1 MSNKIEI
8 VLPKMGES
16 VDEATITG
24 WLKNEGDDIKE
35 DDLIVEIAT
44 DKVDSE
50 VPSEVSGVLIQKLC
64 KINDVVKVGDP
75 IAIIETD
82 KKIESL
88 TIENN
93 QKPSSDKT
101 ETTSHRPE
109 TIVTEPIEYFK
120 KADSIIEKNDNKSSE
135 RIYSPLVKNISKKEG
150 ISLKELDSI
159 IGSGKNGR
167 LTKNDLLNYISA
179 KLKES
184 NKITET
190 IEPLN
195 TNKESDEILEMSR
208 MERLISDHMLSS
220 KEKSAHVQAFIE
232 ADISELWNWR
242 EKIKNSFFE
251 RENEK
256 ITFTPIF
263 ISLVAQALREFPMLN
278 ISVENYKIIKKKS
291 INIGMAT
298 ALKDGN
304 LIVPVI
310 RKADQLS
317 LFGLVKKVNDLA
329 SRGRNGLLLP
339 DEVQDG
345 TYTISNVGVFDTLMG
360 TPIINQPQVGI
371 LAFGSITKKPSVIET
386 EKGDFIGIRRKIIL
400 SHSFDHRVVNGAKG
414 GLFIKR
420 IKELIE
426 NWDPSTS
433 I

>member
-8 VLPKMGES
+8 VLPRMGES

-24 WLKNEGDDIKE
+24 WLKNEGDKINE

-50 VPSEVSGVLIQKLC
+50 VPSEFSGILFKKLC
-64 KINDVVKVGDP
+64 DVNDIVKVGDP

-82 KKIESL
+82 LDVSTIKKIEIPEKRKSIEKL
-88 TIENN
+88 KTIKNSN
-93 QKPSSDKT
+93 S
-101 ETTSHRPE
+101 
-109 TIVTEPIEYFK
+109 EPIDF
-120 KADSIIEKNDNKSSE
+120 IEKGDELIDKNISNESS
-135 RIYSPLVKNISKKEG
+135 RIYSPLVKNISKQEG
-150 ISLKELDSI
+150 VSLNELENI

-167 LTKNDLLNYISA
+167 VTKNDLLTYISN
-179 KLKES
+179 S
-184 NKITET
+184 NNSTKTSQ
-190 IEPLN
+190 N
-195 TNKESDEILEMSR
+195 TYSNELSDEIIEMSR
-208 MERLISDHMLSS
+208 MEKLISDHMISS

-232 ADISELWNWR
+232 ADITNLWNWR
-242 EKIKNSFFE
+242 EKNKHIFFE

-263 ISLVAQALREFPMLN
+263 IQIVAQVLREFPMLN
-278 ISVENYKIIKKKS
+278 ISLDDYNIIKKKS
-291 INIGMAT
+291 INVGMAT
-298 ALKDGN
+298 ALSDGN

-310 RKADQLS
+310 KNADQFS
-317 LFGLVKKVNDLA
+317 LLGLVKKVNDLA
-329 SRGRNGLLLP
+329 KRSRNGNLEP
-339 DEVQDG
+339 DEVNDG

-371 LAFGSITKKPSVIET
+371 LAFGAINKKPSVIET
-386 EKGDFIGIRRKIIL
+386 EKGDFIGIRYKIIL
-400 SHSFDHRVVNGAKG
+400 SHSFDHRIVNGAKG

-426 NWDPSTS
+426 GWDSKIS

>member
-1 MSNKIEI
+1 
-8 VLPKMGES
+8 MGES

-24 WLKNEGDDIKE
+24 WLKNEGDKINE

-50 VPSEVSGVLIQKLC
+50 VPSEFSGILFKKLC
-64 KINDVVKVGDP
+64 DVNDIVKVGDP

-82 KKIESL
+82 LDVSTIKKIEIPEKRKSIEKL
-88 TIENN
+88 KTIKNN
-93 QKPSSDKT
+93 NS
-101 ETTSHRPE
+101 
-109 TIVTEPIEYFK
+109 EPIDF
-120 KADSIIEKNDNKSSE
+120 IEKGDELIDKNISNESS
-135 RIYSPLVKNISKKEG
+135 RIYSPLVKNISKQEG
-150 ISLKELDSI
+150 VSLNELENI

-167 LTKNDLLNYISA
+167 VTKNDLLTYISN
-179 KLKES
+179 S
-184 NKITET
+184 NNSTKTSQ
-190 IEPLN
+190 N
-195 TNKESDEILEMSR
+195 TYSNELSDEIIEMSR
-208 MERLISDHMLSS
+208 MEKLISDHMISS

-232 ADISELWNWR
+232 ADITNLWNWR
-242 EKIKNSFFE
+242 EKNKHIFFE

-263 ISLVAQALREFPMLN
+263 IQIVAQVLREFPMLN
-278 ISVENYKIIKKKS
+278 ISLDDYNIIKKKS

-298 ALKDGN
+298 ALSDGN

-310 RKADQLS
+310 KNADQFS
-317 LFGLVKKVNDLA
+317 LLGLVKKVNDLA
-329 SRGRNGLLLP
+329 KRSRNGNLEP
-339 DEVQDG
+339 DEVKDG

-371 LAFGSITKKPSVIET
+371 LAFGAINKKPSVIET
-386 EKGDFIGIRRKIIL
+386 EKGDFIGIRYKIIL
-400 SHSFDHRVVNGAKG
+400 SHSFDHRIVNGAKG

-426 NWDPSTS
+426 GWDSKIS

>member
-8 VLPKMGES
+8 VLPRMGES

-24 WLKNEGDDIKE
+24 WLKNEGDKIDE

-50 VPSEVSGVLIQKLC
+50 VPSEFSGILFKKLC
-64 KINDVVKVGDP
+64 DVNDIVKVGDP

-82 KKIESL
+82 LDVSTIKKIEIPEKRKSIEKL
-88 TIENN
+88 KTIKKSN
-93 QKPSSDKT
+93 S
-101 ETTSHRPE
+101 
-109 TIVTEPIEYFK
+109 EPIDF
-120 KADSIIEKNDNKSSE
+120 IEKGDELIDKNISNESS
-135 RIYSPLVKNISKKEG
+135 RIYSPLVKNISKQEG
-150 ISLKELDSI
+150 VSLNELENI

-167 LTKNDLLNYISA
+167 VTKNDLLTYISN
-179 KLKES
+179 S
-184 NKITET
+184 NNSTKISQ
-190 IEPLN
+190 N
-195 TNKESDEILEMSR
+195 TYSNELSDEIIEMSR
-208 MERLISDHMLSS
+208 MEKLISDHMISS

-232 ADISELWNWR
+232 ADITNLWNWR
-242 EKIKNSFFE
+242 EKNKHIFFE

-263 ISLVAQALREFPMLN
+263 IQIVAQVLREFPMLN
-278 ISVENYKIIKKKS
+278 ISLDNYNIIKKKS
-291 INIGMAT
+291 INVGMAT
-298 ALKDGN
+298 ALSDGN

-310 RKADQLS
+310 KNADQFS
-317 LFGLVKKVNDLA
+317 LLGLVKKVNDLA
-329 SRGRNGLLLP
+329 KRSRNGNLEP
-339 DEVQDG
+339 DEVKDG

-371 LAFGSITKKPSVIET
+371 LAFGAINKKPSVIET
-386 EKGDFIGIRRKIIL
+386 EKGDFIGIRYKIIL
-400 SHSFDHRVVNGAKG
+400 SHSFDHRIVNGAKG

-426 NWDPSTS
+426 GWDSKIS

>member
-82 KKIESL
+82 QKIESL

-93 QKPSSDKT
+93 QKTSSDKT
-101 ETTSHRPE
+101 ETTSYKSE

-120 KADSIIEKNDNKSSE
+120 KADSIIEKNDYKSSE

-167 LTKNDLLNYISA
+167 LTKNDLLNYISS
-179 KLKES
+179 KLKEP
-184 NKITET
+184 NKIIET
-190 IEPLN
+190 IKSVN

-278 ISVENYKIIKKKS
+278 VSVENYKIIKKKS

-310 RKADQLS
+310 KKADQLS

-400 SHSFDHRVVNGAKG
+400 SHSFDHRVVNGAQG

>member
-93 QKPSSDKT
+93 QKTSSDKT
-101 ETTSHRPE
+101 ETTSYRSE

-120 KADSIIEKNDNKSSE
+120 KADSIIEKNDYKSSE

-167 LTKNDLLNYISA
+167 LTKNDLLNYISS
-179 KLKES
+179 KLKEP
-184 NKITET
+184 NKI
-190 IEPLN
+190 IEKIDPKN

-298 ALKDGN
+298 ALNDGN

-310 RKADQLS
+310 KKADQLS

-386 EKGDFIGIRRKIIL
+386 EKGDFIGVRRKIIL
-400 SHSFDHRVVNGAKG
+400 SHSFDHRVVNGAQG

-426 NWDPSTS
+426 NWDSSTS

>member
-93 QKPSSDKT
+93 QKTSSDKT
-101 ETTSHRPE
+101 ETTSYKSE

-120 KADSIIEKNDNKSSE
+120 KADSIIEKNDYKSSE

-167 LTKNDLLNYISA
+167 LTKNDLLNYISS
-179 KLKES
+179 KLKEP
-184 NKITET
+184 NKIIET
-190 IEPLN
+190 IKSVN

-278 ISVENYKIIKKKS
+278 VSVENYKIIKKKS

-310 RKADQLS
+310 KKADQLS

-329 SRGRNGLLLP
+329 IRGRNGLLLP

-371 LAFGSITKKPSVIET
+371 LAFGAITKKPSVIET
-386 EKGDFIGIRRKIIL
+386 EKGDFIGVRRKIIL
-400 SHSFDHRVVNGAKG
+400 SHSFDHRVVNGAQG

-426 NWDPSTS
+426 NWDSSTS

>member
-82 KKIESL
+82 QKIESL

-93 QKPSSDKT
+93 QKTSSDKT
-101 ETTSHRPE
+101 ETTSYKSE

-179 KLKES
+179 KLKEP
-184 NKITET
+184 NKITKT

-278 ISVENYKIIKKKS
+278 VSVKNYKIIKKKS

-310 RKADQLS
+310 KKADQLS

-400 SHSFDHRVVNGAKG
+400 SHSFDHRVVNGAQG

-420 IKELIE
+420 IKGLIE